1 MMQWFV
7 YVAVSQVMALSQRQT
22 VVMTVAVGQAV
33 TMFLPKELFF
43 VVGRDPAL
51 AGSAAMTMI
60 ARHDPPHFGLELYL
74 GGCVEDE
81 R

>member
-1 MMQWFV
+1 MQWFV
-7 YVAVSQVMALSQRQT
+7 YVAVFQVMALSQCQT
-22 VVMTVAVGQAV
+22 VVMTVAVDQAV

-51 AGSAAMTMI
+51 AVSAAMTMI
-60 ARHDPPHFGLELYL
+60 ARHDSPHFGLDFYL
-74 GGCVEDE
+74 GWCVEDE